1 MQLRWPDEWVNNNG
15 DIPKF
20 LLTVDG
26 IHCVVREPS
35 TAELSKNPA
44 YFSHKHHHAGVDYEI
59 GLSVFTSQVI
69 WVNGPFPAGENDI
82 SIFKN
87 RGLSEMIPEG
97 CWAIADNGY
106 RGVVKKIRT
115 SSSLDTSAVRK
126 LKSRA
131 KARHES
137 FNGKLKNFDVVSRTW
152 RHAVEK
158 HSIAFKAV
166 CVVCQYQMD
175 NGSPLWDV

>member
-1 MQLRWPDEWVNNNG
+1 V
-15 DIPKF
+15 
-20 LLTVDG
+20 
-26 IHCVVREPS
+26 
-35 TAELSKNPA
+35 
-44 YFSHKHHHAGVDYEI
+44 YFSHKHNHAGVDYEI
-59 GLSVFTSQVI
+59 GLSVFTSQLI

-87 RGLSEMIPEG
+87 HGLRERIPAG

-106 RGVVKKIRT
+106 RGVLSKIRP
-115 SSSLDTSAVRK
+115 SSSLDKSSVRE

-137 FNGKLKNFDVVSRTW
+137 FNGKLKNFAVVHDRW
-152 RHAVEK
+152 RHAIDDHAV
-158 HSIAFKAV
+158 AFEAV
-166 CVVCQYQMD
+166 CVICQYQLE

>member
-1 MQLRWPDEWVNNNG
+1 LQLTWPDEWLHNNG

-26 IHCVVREPS
+26 VHCVVREPS

-59 GLSVFTSQVI
+59 GLSVFTNQVV

-87 RGLSEMIPEG
+87 RGLREMIPEG
-97 CWAIADNGY
+97 SWAIADNGY
-106 RGVVKKIRT
+106 RGILTKIRT
-115 SSSLDTSAVRK
+115 SSSLDTEAVRR

-137 FNGKLKNFDVVSRTW
+137 FNGKLKNFAVVRDRW
-152 RHAVEK
+152 RHKINK
-158 HSIAFKAV
+158 HAIAFKAV
-166 CVVCQYQMD
+166 CVICQYQME